1 MIISD
6 LNYLEEVNQE
16 NAVVGGAGIITV
28 DKDVSFSTTVEQT
41 FDVDVDVNIDKDINA
56 NLDSAVNITG
66 NFASLTFDVTASG
79 NNSFTE
85 GDFSIVT
92 TGNLSELSGTFTSA
106 VG

>member
-16 NAVVGGAGIITV
+16 NAVVGGTVISV
-28 DKDVSFSTTVEQT
+28 DKAVDITTSVTQN
-41 FDVDVDVNIDKDINA
+41 FDVDIDVNADKDFNV
-56 NLDSAVNITG
+56 NLDSAVNVTG
-66 NFASLTFDVTASG
+66 NFAGLTFDVTASG

-92 TGNLSELSGTFTSA
+92 TGNLSEISGTFTSA

>member
-16 NAVVGGAGIITV
+16 NAVVGGTGVITV
-28 DKDVSFSTTVEQT
+28 DKDVSFSTTVNQE
-41 FDVDVDVNIDKDINA
+41 FNVDIDVNADKDFNVD
-56 NLDSAVNITG
+56 LDSNVNITG
-66 NFASLTFDVTASG
+66 NFAGLTFDVTASG

-92 TGNLSELSGTFTSA
+92 TGNLSEISGTFTSA

>member
-16 NAVVGGAGIITV
+16 NAVFGGSIITV
-28 DKDVSFSTTVEQT
+28 DKTVNTDTDVEQD
-41 FDVDVDVNIDKDINA
+41 FDVDIDIARILKYRNQGIA
-56 NLDSAVNITG
+56 NVTATG
-66 NFASLTFDVTASG
+66 NVASLTLDITASG

-92 TGNLSELSGTFTSA
+92 TANLSEISGTFVSA